1 MRKKLKT
8 NVWTNKNKIKQKVKN
23 PIQKKVRLKNKNGK
37 KVKVNNLFEEAKIY
51 LRGEKTSGT
60 NSQRENFDP
69 IQIGKLI
76 KNTFD
81 KEDYLSNR
89 NLKQKE

>member
-23 PIQKKVRLKNKNGK
+23 PIQKKLGKNKNGR
-37 KVKVNNLFEEAKIY
+37 KVRVNILFEEAKIY
-51 LRGEKTSGT
+51 LRGEKTSET